1 MFRILSLLLIA
12 VVSLTAHAQDTYL
25 EMKTTSGKQEVMT
38 MKIYVKD
45 GNSRVEISSNIEGAG
60 INVAMLT
67 LKKNPDMVYML
78 ESNSKTYTEMDMKSL
93 AKLSESNNTDYEVTV
108 LGNEKIQGYN
118 CVHTRVKAKDA
129 KGSSYELWSTKEV
142 PAYKELTMMQ
152 GQSNGDAKL
161 QKLLEAKGAD
171 GFPVKVY
178 AKENDNEVTMELTKV
193 EKKTLASNLFL
204 LDGYKKSEGFGG
216 TGINLD
222 EMQKAYEKLS
232 PEERE
237 TIQKMLEQQDKTQP
251 K

>member
-118 CVHTRVKAKDA
+118 CVHTRVKSKDA

-152 GQSNGDAKL
+152 GQSNRDAKL

-178 AKENDNEVTMELTKV
+178 AKENDN
-193 EKKTLASNLFL
+193 S
-204 LDGYKKSEGFGG
+204 S
-216 TGINLD
+216 
-222 EMQKAYEKLS
+222 
-232 PEERE
+232 
-237 TIQKMLEQQDKTQP
+237 
-251 K
+251 

>member
-25 EMKTTSGKQEVMT
+25 EMKTISGKQEVMT

-78 ESNSKTYTEMDMKSL
+78 ESNTKTYTEMDMKSL
-93 AKLSESNNTDYEVTV
+93 AKLSESNNTDYEVTII
-108 LGNEKIQGYN
+108 GNEKIQGYN
-118 CVHTRVKAKDA
+118 CVHARVKAKDA

-193 EKKTLASNLFL
+193 EKKTLAANMFS
-204 LDGYKKSEGFGG
+204 LDGYKKSEGFAG

-232 PEERE
+232 PEEKKAIE
-237 TIQKMLEQQDKTQP
+237 EMMKQQDTNQP